1 MAIKELIGQA
11 ITHYGGRRTQE
22 TTTDRPLQT
31 GALPWRIG
39 RKKRFEV
46 LLITG
51 RRSRRWTIPKGW
63 PMAGKTLAEAA
74 AQEAFEEAGVRGTID
89 PVPVGTFDHTKQNLP
104 SGLLDVRILVH
115 PLNVDRELS
124 KWPEVGQRRR
134 KWFSVEE
141 AAKKVDSEELRALI
155 VISAER
161 ALAGGR
167 KQA

>member
-1 MAIKELIGQA
+1 MAIKKLISDLL
-11 ITHYGGRRTQE
+11 THYTVEQTQE

-39 RKKRFEV
+39 RKKRLEV
-46 LLITG
+46 LLVTG

-63 PMAGKTLAEAA
+63 PMAGKSLAEAA
-74 AQEAFEEAGVRGTID
+74 AQEAFEEAGVKGTID
-89 PVPVGTFDHTKQNLP
+89 PVPVGSFDHTKQNLP

-124 KWPEVGQRRR
+124 KWPEEGQRRR

-141 AAKKVDSEELRALI
+141 AAKKVDSEQLKVLI
-155 VISAER
+155 MMSAAR
-161 ALAGGR
+161 ALAEQR
-167 KQA
+167 KRA